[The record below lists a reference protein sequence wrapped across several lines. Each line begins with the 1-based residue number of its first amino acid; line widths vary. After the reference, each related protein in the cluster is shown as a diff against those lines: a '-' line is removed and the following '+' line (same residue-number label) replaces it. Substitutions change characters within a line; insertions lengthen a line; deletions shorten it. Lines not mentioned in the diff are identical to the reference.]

1 MTANVTELPRA
12 GRHTEG
18 PDIAEIKASQ
28 ARSKRHSQRITNAG
42 IAVSIFWVLLCLIY
56 IHSTLGW
63 SFGSQMLAHELGAL
77 VAGMAAPLAFLW
89 LAMAY
94 FRRGYDV
101 RDHTEALRRQLEML
115 TYPAE
120 EAEARISQ
128 VSEALRKQAEE
139 LSRASDK
146 ATIDIGQ
153 LSSALRE
160 QTEALSEV
168 SEKASGEAVSL
179 KEAISGQTKSLT
191 DLADRFADQSR
202 NMEGSVE
209 RQAEELEKQRH
220 TPSNSPMKFAPRYVY
235 RPPN

>member
-1 MTANVTELPRA
+1 
-12 GRHTEG
+12 
-18 PDIAEIKASQ
+18 
-28 ARSKRHSQRITNAG
+28 
-42 IAVSIFWVLLCLIY
+42 
-56 IHSTLGW
+56 
-63 SFGSQMLAHELGAL
+63 
-77 VAGMAAPLAFLW
+77 MAAPLAFLW

-139 LSRASDK
+139 LALRASDK

-168 SEKASGEAVSL
+168 SDKAGEAISL

-202 NMEGSVE
+202 NMENSVE
-209 RQAEELEKQRH
+209 RPDGRTQ
-220 TPSNSPMKFAPRYVY
+220 
-235 RPPN
+235 